1 MWTTPGQE
9 PNSSRE
15 MMDARYRG
23 FNFKVKLLFCCIIS
37 IDIALGHIFP
47 YHYHSL
53 QCIGGMGGYGPHHPF
68 IAILCFHAAVVIR
81 ASRVWIE

>member
-1 MWTTPGQE
+1 MWTTHGQE

-15 MMDARYRG
+15 IMDASYSG

-47 YHYHSL
+47 TITTVYSAYVGL
-53 QCIGGMGGYGPHHPF
+53 EVMAPTP
-68 IAILCFHAAVVIR
+68 L
-81 ASRVWIE
+81 